1 MTIAPKSIALAA
13 ALMAQSMFIS
23 ANAALA
29 IPISFPDVSFPYVET
44 RESCN
49 LYGACDDSQTV
60 TKQQSDANADS
71 AAPKMSPRAS
81 TNGDR

>member
-13 ALMAQSMFIS
+13 AFMAHS
-23 ANAALA
+23 AFVGVSPASV
-29 IPISFPDVSFPYVET
+29 IPINFPDVHFPNVEA
-44 RESCN
+44 REGCYFFGN
-49 LYGACDDSQTV
+49 CDDSQTA
-60 TKQQSDANADS
+60 TKQQSDANAGS